1 MRANHLGGTIMQI
14 SRRALLGAG
23 AAGAAVLSGCAT
35 SAAPTPPPVAAAPT
49 ASAQLTATLD
59 RTVAAILRE
68 SPERCTALGL
78 TEERAGYRFIDKL
91 SDASKAS
98 TQRYRAILQTAIGE
112 LSAIDR
118 SGLSAQENVTV
129 DVVTT
134 SYEYSL
140 ANSAFSVGGGA
151 GAPYVVTQ
159 LTGSYGDLPDFLD
172 SQHPLRT
179 RDEADA
185 YLARLS
191 AYVRVLDQETAI
203 IREDAAAGVIPPDFA
218 IDRALDQMNTFTS
231 TAPAQTVL
239 VQTLVRRLPNV
250 TEISEAQRANYIS
263 QAESAVR
270 DAILPAYERQK
281 AALREVRRNAVH
293 DAGIWRLPQ
302 GAEMYAASLRS
313 RTTTTMSP
321 DEIHE
326 MGVDLI
332 RGFHSEMDTILRAQ
346 GLTRGSV
353 AQRVQQLSRRPD
365 QLYPNTDAGRT
376 QILADLTQ
384 QTREIEA
391 LMPRAFNTLAQA
403 QLEIRRVPPTT
414 EAGAPG
420 GYYQRAALDGSR
432 PGAYYINLRDT
443 REWPRFTLPTLNYHE
458 GVPGHHWQ
466 ISIQQE
472 SGSIPFIRSAMLGF
486 SAFSE
491 GWGLYA
497 EQLADELG
505 VYDTNQLGRLG
516 YLQSM
521 TFRASRLVVDT
532 GIHHKRWSREQAIA
546 SMVEATGDQESS
558 ITTEIERYCVW
569 PGQACSY
576 MVGRQA
582 INRMRDASRTSLGDR
597 FDLKAFHDTM
607 LANGAVPLSVL
618 ERIMAD
624 WTTTQRA

>member
-1 MRANHLGGTIMQI
+1 MQI
-14 SRRALLGAG
+14 SRRAVLGAG
-23 AAGAAVLSGCAT
+23 AAGVAVLAGCAT
-35 SAAPTPPPVAAAPT
+35 GAQTQPPPQT
-49 ASAQLTATLD
+49 ASEQLTATLD
-59 RTVAAILRE
+59 RAVAAILRQ

-91 SDASKAS
+91 SDASKEG
-98 TQRYRAILQTAIGE
+98 TRRYRAILQTVIAE
-112 LSAIDR
+112 LDAIDR
-118 SGLSAQENVTV
+118 SALTAQENVTV
-129 DVVTT
+129 DVVKT

-140 ANSAFSVGGGA
+140 ATSAFEVGGGA

-159 LTGSYGDLPDFLD
+159 LTGAYRNFPDFMD
-172 SQHPLRT
+172 AQHPLRT
-179 RDEADA
+179 RDEADG
-185 YLARLS
+185 YVARLNE
-191 AYVRVLDQETAI
+191 YVRALDQETAI
-203 IREDAAAGVIPPDFA
+203 IREDAAASVIPPDFA
-218 IDRALDQMNTFTS
+218 IDRALGQMNAFTS

-250 TEISEAQRANYIS
+250 ADLSESDRANYIA
-263 QAESAVR
+263 QAEAAVR

-281 AALREVRRNAVH
+281 AALAEVRRNAVH

-313 RTTTTMSP
+313 RTTTTLSP
-321 DEIHE
+321 DEIHD
-326 MGVDLI
+326 MGNELI
-332 RGFHSEMDTILRAQ
+332 RQFHAEMDAILRGQ
-346 GLTRGSV
+346 GMTGGSV
-353 AQRVQQLSRRPD
+353 AQRVQALSRRPD
-365 QLYPNTDAGRT
+365 QLYPNTEEGRA
-376 QILADLTQ
+376 QILADLNA
-384 QTREIEA
+384 QTRHIES
-391 LMPRAFNTLAQA
+391 LMPQAFNTLAQA
-403 QLEIRRVPPTT
+403 QLEIRRVPVTT

-432 PGAYYINLRDT
+432 PGAYYINLRNT
-443 REWPRFTLPTLNYHE
+443 HEWPRFTLPTLNYHE

-505 VYDTNQLGRLG
+505 VYANDPLGRLG
-516 YLQSM
+516 YLQSA

-532 GIHHKRWSREQAIA
+532 GMHHKRWSREQAIA
-546 SMVEATGDQESS
+546 SMVEATGDLESS
-558 ITTEIERYCVW
+558 VTTEIERYCVW

-582 INRMRDASRTSLGDR
+582 INRLRTSAQAALGDR
-597 FDLKAFHDTM
+597 FDLKGFHDTM

-618 ERIMAD
+618 ERIVGS
-624 WTTTQRA
+624 WVETQRA